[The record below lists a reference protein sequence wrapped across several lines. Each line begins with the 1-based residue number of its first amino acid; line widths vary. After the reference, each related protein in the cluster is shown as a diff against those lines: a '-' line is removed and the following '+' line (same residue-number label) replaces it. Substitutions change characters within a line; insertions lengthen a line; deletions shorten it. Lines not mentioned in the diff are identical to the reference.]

1 MRQATLFL
9 ITLFLAA
16 GLATAQEVPKRKSGL
31 WEITRTSTR
40 TDDKPRVTQMC
51 VDEATDNALR
61 QVAEGMRSETCQT
74 DKISRDGDKLVVDS
88 TCSLRRGSSTSKTRA
103 VITGKFDSAYKIE
116 SKSTYEP
123 PLVGQKEGR
132 AVLEAKW
139 TGACKADQRP
149 GDVMLPNG
157 QTVNISEEAHAPA
170 DKSAAHSKDK
180 AQAHAKD
187 LTRAPARKPG
197 FMPVPTR

>member
-1 MRQATLFL
+1 MRQAMLFL

-16 GLATAQEVPKRKSGL
+16 GVALAQEVPKRKSGL

-40 TDDKPRVTQMC
+40 TADKPRISQMC
-51 VDEATDNALR
+51 IDEATDNPLL
-61 QVAEGMRSETCQT
+61 QLAEGMRSETCTT

-88 TCSLRRGSSTSKTRA
+88 TCSLRRGSSASKTRA

-116 SKSTYEP
+116 SKSTYDP

-139 TGACKADQRP
+139 TGACKAGQRP

-157 QTVNISEEAHAPA
+157 QTVNISEEAHAPKDKPA
-170 DKSAAHSKDK
+170 AHSTDKSAARSKDIM
-180 AQAHAKD
+180 
-187 LTRAPARKPG
+187 RAPARKPG
-197 FMPVPTR
+197 YMPVPTR